1 MFGSP
6 VPNIFSVSPSSI
18 MTAFFLRNV
27 GSRRG
32 EFPCVKRR
40 GSLSGFTQNIVGL
53 PQSYCLRKCRSR
65 AVMVSWP
72 PIRALYAPALTRF
85 SHGTSSQTLYRMS
98 SGLISHAHHSF
109 GC

>member
-53 PQSYCLRKCRSR
+53 PSR
-65 AVMVSWP
+65 IVCGSVGP
-72 PIRALYAPALTRF
+72 
-85 SHGTSSQTLYRMS
+85 GQ
-98 SGLISHAHHSF
+98 
-109 GC
+109 